1 MFDQTLL
8 AIPIIAIAGHHAN
21 KLGRLPRNLV
31 ILYTALNVTLILL
44 AMASSPWSFVPAPI
58 VIAFLLY
65 REARAG
71 NNFSPACNTVT
82 WGANREHSTQVTASG
97 RLLSVAGQQA

>member
-1 MFDQTLL
+1 MPALITASLLSTSWGYMFDQTLL

-31 ILYTALNVTLILL
+31 ILYTVLNVTLILL

-58 VIAFLLY
+58 VIAILLH
-65 REARAG
+65 RHARAG
-71 NNFSPACNTVT
+71 NNFSGVQY
-82 WGANREHSTQVTASG
+82 SY
-97 RLLSVAGQQA
+97 AGSQS